1 MQQRRPGERFAYAST
16 NYVLLGMMVERATG
30 TSLGRELRRRIFA
43 PLGLEDTSFEPDA
56 REGATMPT
64 AMAIGHT
71 GAVLGTVSAAWSN
84 GDGRRRVV
92 AMSNSLPLSPSA
104 GAALKRLL
112 DASFCG

>member
-1 MQQRRPGERFAYAST
+1 
-16 NYVLLGMMVERATG
+16 
-30 TSLGRELRRRIFA
+30 
-43 PLGLEDTSFEPDA
+43 
-56 REGATMPT
+56 
-64 AMAIGHT
+64 MAIGHT